1 MISRRL
7 FTVNILLVISLICSA
22 ASAAGINTAAG
33 EKKPVIITSDTLTAN
48 NKNNTAV
55 FEGSVVAKTDGMTML
70 SDKMTVYYD
79 NSGKKISKIHAAGS
93 VKVYNSEKVI
103 FSKEAL
109 YVDEEEKIVF
119 SGDPK
124 AIEGKNILTGKQIT
138 YYLKSNR
145 AVVEGSRIILQNNQG
160 QN

>member
-1 MISRRL
+1 MSRPR
-7 FTVNILLVISLICSA
+7 FTVNILLVIFLLCST
-22 ASAAGINTAAG
+22 ASAAGITTGTG
-33 EKKPVIITSDTLTAN
+33 EKKPVVITSDKLTAN

-55 FEGSVVAKTDGMTML
+55 FEGSVVAKTDDMTML

-79 NSGKKISKIHAAGS
+79 NSGKKISKIHAVGS

-145 AVVEGSRIILQNNQG
+145 AVVEGSKIILQDTQG
-160 QN
+160 QK

>member
-1 MISRRL
+1 MISRL
-7 FTVNILLVISLICSA
+7 HFTVNILLVISLICSA
-22 ASAAGINTAAG
+22 ASADVINNKAGG
-33 EKKPVIITSDTLTAN
+33 KKPVVITSDSLTAN
-48 NKNNTAV
+48 SGDNTAV
-55 FEGSVVAKTDGMTML
+55 FEGSVVAKTDDMTML

-79 NSGKKISKIHAAGS
+79 NTGKKISRIHAAGS

-109 YVDEEEKIVF
+109 YVSDEEKIVF

-124 AIEGKNILTGKQIT
+124 AVEGKNVLTGKQIT

-145 AVVEGSRIILQNNQG
+145 AVVEGSRIILQENQG
-160 QN
+160 QK